1 MPVSGLGDDEIEAV
15 LAYIPRPGGDA
26 MRLRRA
32 VAVAASLLTL
42 ASCGSESGREL
53 VGYTLEPAPQVDAVA
68 LPDVTSGGEPFELRA
83 QPAGLLIVYFGYTN
97 CPDFCPTTMSDV
109 RTALRQLGDDAGKVD
124 VAMVTIDP
132 DRDTTV
138 LADYVS
144 SFVEGAHAL
153 ATDDAAELRAVADP
167 FGVSYLVEANATGE
181 IEVTHTTQLYVVDDA
196 GRLALTW
203 QFGVTADDLAD
214 DLEQLLD
221 SA

>member
-1 MPVSGLGDDEIEAV
+1 MS
-15 LAYIPRPGGDA
+15 
-26 MRLRRA
+26 LRRA
-32 VAVAASLLTL
+32 VALATSLVIL
-42 ASCGSESGREL
+42 ASCGSDGGREL

-68 LPDVTSGGEPFELRA
+68 LPDLSKGGEPFELRA
-83 QPAGLLIVYFGYTN
+83 QPAGLLVVYFGYTN
-97 CPDFCPTTMSDV
+97 CPDICPTTMSDV
-109 RTALRQLGDDAGKVD
+109 RTALRELGDDAEKVG

-132 DRDTTV
+132 DRDTPV

-144 SFVEGAHAL
+144 SFVEDGHAL

-167 FGVSYLVEANATGE
+167 FGVSYLVAANAAGE

-214 DLEQLLD
+214 DLEQLLE

>member
-1 MPVSGLGDDEIEAV
+1 MS
-15 LAYIPRPGGDA
+15 
-26 MRLRRA
+26 LRRA
-32 VAVAASLLTL
+32 VALATSLVIL
-42 ASCGSESGREL
+42 ASCGNDGGREL

-68 LPDVTSGGEPFELRA
+68 LPDLSKGGEPFELRA
-83 QPAGLLIVYFGYTN
+83 QPAGLLVVYFGYTN
-97 CPDFCPTTMSDV
+97 CPDICPTTMSDV
-109 RTALRQLGDDAGKVD
+109 RTALRELGDDAEKVG

-132 DRDTTV
+132 DRDTPV

-144 SFVEGAHAL
+144 SFVEDGHAL

-167 FGVSYLVEANATGE
+167 FGVSYLVAANAAGE

-214 DLEQLLD
+214 DLEQLLE